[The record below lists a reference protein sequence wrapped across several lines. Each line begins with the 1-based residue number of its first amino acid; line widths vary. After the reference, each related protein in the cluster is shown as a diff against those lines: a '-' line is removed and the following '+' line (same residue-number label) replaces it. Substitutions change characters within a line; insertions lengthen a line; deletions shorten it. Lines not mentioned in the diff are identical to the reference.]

1 MTFYVYMDILNEIWY
16 RDDELKKNRKKVIET
31 LLKHSVAN
39 TPTNK

>member
-1 MTFYVYMDILNEIWY
+1 MDILDEIWY
-16 RDDELKKNRKKVIET
+16 RDDELRRTERVIET